1 MSERS
6 DLTARKFLE
15 VSQQFRLG
23 GLVTESVHP
32 VSERLSQVARE
43 DAAEGLRVLFEVDSD
58 VFRKAAELVKG
69 EALSQAI
76 DSAVQ
81 TIVQG
86 GNLYFT
92 GCGSTGR
99 LSIQLDSIWREFWQ
113 SQPERLRE
121 RYEHRT
127 FSVMAGGD
135 YALIKSVEGFEDFTQ
150 FGRRQIGDLGLC
162 ERDTV
167 FAITEGGETSFVI
180 GTAWEGVDRGAKVF
194 FLYNNPD
201 EVLLD
206 QVQRSTEV
214 IRDPR
219 ITKIN
224 LTSGPMAI
232 TGSTRMQATTTEL
245 FAMLVV
251 LESVIRTLLRH
262 EGEEAPDPQST
273 AEEMLA
279 GLELGLAAL
288 RGSTVLQSLAAWVQL
303 EESTYRKGRR
313 NNYHADRWAIDL
325 LTDTTERS
333 PTFCTPPF
341 RKYGD
346 TVASESWS
354 FLFVPYPDSPSAWRH
369 ILKRSPRCVAWEEEV
384 VRSMVEPSK
393 ADRAVQVVRAIGE
406 SELMRFRIGDDGL
419 DARPLTSEDSAV
431 GLFSPHD
438 PTDGPLVQRLKQ
450 AAQTGARTASVHLH
464 RGGPAPDVNAEVQVS
479 IRLPD
484 TALLLD
490 GGGRLAVK
498 MMLNAISTCTMV
510 RLGRVM
516 GNTMVWVVPSNL
528 KLIDRSTRYIAR
540 LTGLDYEAACF
551 RLHESMEYVELRMAR
566 DQAYPPVVGLTVIRV
581 RHGLGFEEAERKLYE
596 ELGLS

>member
-6 DLTARKFLE
+6 DLNARKFLE
-15 VSQQFRLG
+15 VSHQFRLG

-32 VSERLSQVARE
+32 VSEQLSQVARE
-43 DAAEGLRVLFEVDSD
+43 DVASGLRVLLKVDAD
-58 VFRKAAELVKG
+58 VARKAHELVSG
-69 EALSQAI
+69 GALAG
-76 DSAVQ
+76 AVDAAVE
-81 TIVQG
+81 TLLQG

-99 LSIQLDSIWREFWQ
+99 LSIQLDSIWREFWR
-113 SQPERLRE
+113 SQPEPLRS
-121 RYEHRT
+121 RYEDRT

-150 FGRRQIGDLGLC
+150 FGKRQIGDLGLC

-180 GTAWEGVDRGAKVF
+180 GTAWEGVERAAKVF

-201 EVLLD
+201 DVLLGS
-206 QVQRSTEV
+206 VQRSTEV
-214 IRDPR
+214 IQDPR
-219 ITKIN
+219 IRKIN
-224 LTSGPMAI
+224 LTTGPMAI
-232 TGSTRMQATTTEL
+232 TGSTRMQATTIEL

-251 LESVIRTLLRH
+251 LEGVIRTLLKH
-262 EGEEAPDPQST
+262 EGQDAPPAESVG
-273 AEEMLA
+273 EEMLA
-279 GLELGLAAL
+279 ALNLGLQAL
-288 RGSTVLQSLAAWVQL
+288 REDSTLQALAQWVRL
-303 EESTYRKGRR
+303 EEATYRASRR

-346 TVASESWS
+346 AVASESWS

-369 ILKRSPRCVAWEEEV
+369 ILKRAPRCVAWDESV
-384 VRSMVEPSK
+384 VRSMVDP
-393 ADRAVQVVRAIGE
+393 AQGDRSVQVVRAIGE
-406 SELMRFRIGDDGL
+406 QELMRFRIGEDGL
-419 DARPLTSEDSAV
+419 DARPSSQGDSAV
-431 GLFSPHD
+431 GLFSPYD
-438 PTDGPLVQRLKQ
+438 NADGPIAQRLREAGQ
-450 AAQTGARTASVHLH
+450 AGARTASVHLH
-464 RGGPAPDVNAEVQVS
+464 RGDPAPDCGAEVQVS
-479 IRLPD
+479 IRLPE
-484 TALLLD
+484 TRLLLD
-490 GGGRLAVK
+490 GGGRLTVK

-540 LTGLDYEAACF
+540 LAGLDYETACL
-551 RLHESMEYVELRMAR
+551 RLHESIEYVEPRMAK

-581 RHGLGFEEAERKLYE
+581 RHNLGLEAAEQRLYQ
-596 ELGLS
+596 ELGL